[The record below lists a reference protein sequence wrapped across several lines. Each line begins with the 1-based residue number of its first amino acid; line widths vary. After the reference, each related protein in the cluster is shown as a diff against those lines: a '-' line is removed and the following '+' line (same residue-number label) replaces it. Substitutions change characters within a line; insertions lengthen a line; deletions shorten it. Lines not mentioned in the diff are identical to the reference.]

1 MLNLPIPVIQK
12 ARIARDPRFDGLFF
26 IGVKTTG
33 IFCRP
38 ICKAR
43 MPLEKN
49 VAYYNNAITAMSAGF
64 RPCLMCRPDSAPG
77 SYAWK
82 GVETTVER
90 GVKLLS
96 AHLSLSIAEIA
107 DKLGISTRYF
117 TQLFEQHLQISPKRY
132 QLLTRLLFAKQLL
145 HESSLPI
152 EQVAQA
158 CGFNAAK
165 PLQHHMKLNTGL
177 TPSQIRR
184 SNRSKAETEASK
196 VTIHLSYRPPYQWQ
210 HIRDFFKLRQIESN
224 EKVESD
230 SICKVLRFGES
241 SVLFYAVHQPENN
254 RFEVTFSLTD
264 LRLLKAGIA
273 ALKKMLDLNCEPN
286 AIHDALIQAGMPPQN
301 VLNGL
306 RLPGIIDKFEAG
318 CRAIVGQQV
327 SVKAAIGQLNLL
339 QNTLNKNQTI
349 KGPGSL
355 KNARHPDDAQPA
367 LESNALITF
376 VTAKQVAEADLSFL
390 KMPNARKETLKAF
403 AHFMLEQPEA
413 NIDEWLHIKGIGA
426 WTVNYVT
433 MRTSDSPDIFL
444 ATDLVVRNQ
453 IKQLADKQIV
463 VKPELAAPWRSYL
476 TLSFWNLSNVALTSS
491 ANVKKEVLHE

>member
-12 ARIARDPRFDGLFF
+12 ARITKDPRFDGLFF

-49 VAYYNNAITAMSAGF
+49 VVYYNNAIAAMNAGF

-77 SYAWK
+77 SCAWK

-117 TQLFEQHLQISPKRY
+117 TKLFEQHLQISPKRY
-132 QLLTRLLFAKQLL
+132 QLLSRLLFAKQLL

-184 SNRSKAETEASK
+184 SNREKPETEASK
-196 VTIHLSYRPPYQWQ
+196 VTVYLSYRPPYQWQ

-224 EKVESD
+224 EKVEND
-230 SICKVLRFGES
+230 SICKVLRLGKS
-241 SVLFYAVHQPENN
+241 SILFHAVHQPKKN

-286 AIHDALIQAGMPPQN
+286 AIYDALIQAGMPPQN

-339 QNTLNKNQTI
+339 QNTLNKNQKN

-355 KNARHPDDAQPA
+355 KHALHPDDAQPA
-367 LESNALITF
+367 LESNALIAF
-376 VTAKQVAEADLSFL
+376 VTAKQIAEADLSFL
-390 KMPNARKETLKAF
+390 KVPNARKETLKAF
-403 AHFMLEQPEA
+403 AQFMLEQPEA
-413 NIDEWLHIKGIGA
+413 NIDEWLYIKGIGA

-444 ATDLVVRNQ
+444 ATDLVVKNQ
-453 IKQLADKQIV
+453 IKQLVDRQIDVKQ
-463 VKPELAAPWRSYL
+463 ELAAPWRSYL
-476 TLSFWNLSNVALTSS
+476 TLSLWNLSNGALTPS
-491 ANVKKEVLHE
+491 ANAKKEALYE